1 MNVNYHL
8 TEEEARDGLNGLL
21 PKYNRQALMTG
32 GLFVLIAVG
41 LAANIILNGYRASYG
56 AFAVVCLG
64 MGIWFLANRPI
75 KVRLVARRSTP
86 KDNAYMLTLSPE
98 GWIRPGK
105 GDKIHF
111 TKEAHAVETP
121 LTVSLDPDGNHIFVI
136 PKAGM
141 NEQRVKELCELLEAG
156 KCPVRRL

>member
-1 MNVNYHL
+1 MNINYHL

-21 PKYNRQALMTG
+21 PKFDRQALILG
-32 GLFVLIAVG
+32 GLFIFIALG
-41 LAANIILNGYRASYG
+41 LFANILMNGYRPSYG
-56 AFAVVCLG
+56 AFAVVCIG

-75 KVRLVARRSTP
+75 KVRMVARRSTP
-86 KDNAYMLTLSPE
+86 KDNAYMLTLSSE

-121 LTVSLDPDGNHIFVI
+121 LTVSLDPDGGHIFVI
-136 PKAGM
+136 PKSSM

-156 KCPVRRL
+156 KCPVRHM